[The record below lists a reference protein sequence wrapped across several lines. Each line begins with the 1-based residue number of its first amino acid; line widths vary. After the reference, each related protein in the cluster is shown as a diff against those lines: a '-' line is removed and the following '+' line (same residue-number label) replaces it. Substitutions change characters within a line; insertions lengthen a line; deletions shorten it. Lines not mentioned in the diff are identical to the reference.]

1 MKPPVIWP
9 FVPPVTGANGIA
21 SAVNSNLFDPSGNFF
36 SRPRS
41 NSAAK
46 RMRVSDGEQSPYDI
60 TRDYPPLTAP
70 PPLTLDVAGVRALMV
85 DASSKVTAVKTALDD
100 PTVSE
105 LNRTVA
111 SLNLSLF
118 SVIEA
123 LIEKIIIPSA
133 QSPSIGINLA
143 PPPTPPKP
151 APGKK
156 ELHDAFA
163 LADRTAILF
172 DIDLGPSSS
181 GNRPGLS
188 RSLAAGIRASALAA
202 AESDG
207 KDMAEAVRVAG
218 DALSCASD
226 VSFLGQAS
234 RPYKNNRDEKDPK
247 NGSYHTMP
255 VKLLFDDRQ
264 QRIYFEQT
272 MRDSCKLRASIS
284 LPPFLLKEKTAF
296 DKALR
301 EKYPDF
307 MIMVRP
313 DPVRAVLT
321 AVKKRDFSGRWVPCG
336 DIWDVPPSAVFA
348 GRDDPAAGR
357 LRETPEVGAVDPSGE
372 SPSMEC

>member
-1 MKPPVIWP
+1 
-9 FVPPVTGANGIA
+9 
-21 SAVNSNLFDPSGNFF
+21 
-36 SRPRS
+36 
-41 NSAAK
+41 
-46 RMRVSDGEQSPYDI
+46 MRVSDGDQSPYDI

-100 PTVSE
+100 PSVSE
-105 LNRTVA
+105 VNRTVA

-133 QSPSIGINLA
+133 QSPSSGMNLA
-143 PPPTPPKP
+143 PPTPPKP
-151 APGKK
+151 VAGKK
-156 ELHDAFA
+156 ELHEAFA

-172 DIDLGPSSS
+172 DVDLGPSSS

-284 LPPFLLKEKTAF
+284 LPPFLQKERTAF

-313 DPVRAVLT
+313 DPARAVLT
-321 AVKKRDFSGRWVPCG
+321 AVKKRDRSGRWVPCE

-348 GRDDPAAGR
+348 GRDDPATGR
-357 LRETPEVGAVDPSGE
+357 LRDVPEVEVEDPTGE
-372 SPSMEC
+372 SVSMES